1 MFRHL
6 LQKEFWTS
14 FSFKKDREYYYTD
27 RSQRWSVGLTG
38 FYRNIKFSYSRPW
51 DPKEYR

>member
-6 LQKEFWTS
+6 FEREFWTS
-14 FSFKKDREYYYTD
+14 FAFRKERDYHYTD
-27 RSQRWSVGLTG
+27 GSQRWSVSLTG

-51 DPKEYR
+51 TPKEYS